1 MSGLFDTKSGDNSA
15 YLFCYVDDTFIQVTK
30 TAEGTCLTVTEPE
43 GQESG
48 VCIPTEDLL
57 KLFKS
62 TTKMLEDGGSV

>member
-1 MSGLFDTKSGDNSA
+1 MSGLFDTKSEDNST

-48 VCIPTEDLL
+48 VCIPTEDMLRF
-57 KLFKS
+57 FKD
-62 TTKMLEDGGSV
+62 TMKILEDGGSA